1 MAVTTAVVAAVLA
14 PAVHAHGDGAAQGYA
29 SSVTAVLP
37 AMPSLSATVRDGD
50 DRLELKVSGDHVV
63 VIEGYE
69 GEPYL
74 RFTPAGVFR
83 NTHSPATYL
92 NEDRYATA
100 KVPPQADAGVSPR
113 WEQVA
118 IGGRP
123 YDWHDHRIHWMSE
136 RYPPVVQ
143 AARDKA
149 HHILD
154 WVVTGSVD
162 GAPLS
167 IRGRL
172 DYAPPPGQRFPRT
185 LLVPLALL
193 TMAAVALPLV
203 RRRHAAAPEG
213 RT

>member
-1 MAVTTAVVAAVLA
+1 MLA
-14 PAVHAHGDGAAQGYA
+14 PAVQAHGDGAAQGYA

-37 AMPSLSATVRDGD
+37 ATPSLSAAVLDGD
-50 DRLELKVSGDHVV
+50 DRLQLRVGGDHVV

-83 NTHSPATYL
+83 NTRSPAVYL
-92 NEDRYATA
+92 NDDRYGSGET
-100 KVPPQADAGVSPR
+100 PPRADAGVSPT
-113 WEQVA
+113 WERVA
-118 IGGRP
+118 AGGRP

-136 RYPPVVQ
+136 SYPPVVQ
-143 AARDKA
+143 AARDEA

-154 WVVTGSVD
+154 WVVTGTID

-172 DYAPPPGQRFPRT
+172 DYRPLPGQRFPRV
-185 LLVPLALL
+185 LLVPLAVLAV
-193 TMAAVALPLV
+193 AAVALPAV
-203 RRRHAAAPEG
+203 RRQRAAAEEG